1 MKHIDKFMRN
11 TYTLIHSICIALCTI
26 YSYGQDAVHNY
37 GNIQIHDDGLVG
49 FHMDVINNGAFNQ
62 NKGLVGFYAMDK
74 ALTISGGSN
83 PIFYDFEIAVD
94 NDLYV
99 DNTVGVLNNANFI
112 TGDVVTNR
120 TASEV
125 NINFLNDSFYIG
137 EGNTTKVDGYAA
149 MSNKTDFT
157 FPIGQFD
164 KLRPLTISSE
174 SSNDYTKAAYYF
186 EDPNTPSI
194 VGTTFDTSLTE
205 NQFLSVSEYEFWHLE
220 GSIPS
225 KVTLTW
231 DQDSNASLYGDFI
244 TDLKVVGWSII
255 DKVWVN
261 LGNTNVEG
269 DFNSGSI
276 TSEDFIPSDYEI
288 ITIGGNSDLLETV
301 ENISLDNYYMTPNGD
316 GINDFLVIEGIEGSP
331 NNTLQ
336 IFNRYGRMVY
346 SMKNYNNEFDG
357 ISNVNGVIA
366 KNIGLPSGIYF
377 YIVTLND
384 INLRHQGYLYLTTR
398 EDN

>member
-1 MKHIDKFMRN
+1 MRN
-11 TYTLIHSICIALCTI
+11 TSTFIYIVCTLLCALNS
-26 YSYGQDAVHNY
+26 YSQDAVHNY

-62 NKGLVGFYAMDK
+62 NKGLVGFYSMDK

-83 PIFYDFEIAVD
+83 PIFYDFEVAVD
-94 NDLYV
+94 NDLYI
-99 DNTVGVLNNANFI
+99 DNTVGISNNASFI
-112 TGDVVTNR
+112 TGDIVTNR
-120 TASEV
+120 VVSEV

-149 MSNKTDFT
+149 MSNKSEFT
-157 FPIGQFD
+157 YPIGQFD
-164 KLRPLTISSE
+164 KLRPLTIVSE
-174 SSNDYTKAAYYF
+174 SSNDYTKAAYYY

-194 VGTTFDTSLTE
+194 IETSFDTSLTE

-231 DQDSNASLYGDFI
+231 DQDSNANLYGDFI

-261 LGNTNVEG
+261 LGNSNVEG

-276 TSEDFIPSDYEI
+276 TSEDFVPSDYEI

-301 ENISLDNYYMTPNGD
+301 SNITLDNYYMTPNGD
-316 GINDFLVIEGIEGSP
+316 GINDYLEIEGIEGSP

-336 IFNRYGRMVY
+336 IFNRYGRMVF
-346 SMKNYNNEFDG
+346 SKKNYSNEFNG

-377 YIVTLND
+377 YIITLND
-384 INLRHQGYLYLTTR
+384 LNIKHQGYLYLSTR
-398 EDN
+398 EEN